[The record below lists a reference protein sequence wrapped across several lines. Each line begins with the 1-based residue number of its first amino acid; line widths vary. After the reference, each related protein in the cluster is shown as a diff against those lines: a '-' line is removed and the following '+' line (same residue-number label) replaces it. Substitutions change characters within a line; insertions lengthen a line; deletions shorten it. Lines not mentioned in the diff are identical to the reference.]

1 MSVTDQLLSNA
12 EDAADQFAAPDLSA
26 RPRQRVAIVA
36 CMDARLD
43 PRRIFRL
50 EAGDAH
56 VIANAG
62 GAVTDDVIRSLAISQ
77 RRLGT
82 EEIVLLHHSDCGM
95 LGFTHDEFVGELER
109 ETGIRPTWAAEA
121 FSDVEEDVRQS
132 MARIFASPFLP
143 RKESVRGFVF
153 DVATG
158 ALREVSPRS

>member
-1 MSVTDQLLSNA
+1 MSVTDQLVSNA
-12 EDAADQFAAPDLSA
+12 DSYADQFGPVDLPTQ
-26 RPRQRVAIVA
+26 PRKRVAIVA

-43 PRRIFRL
+43 PVRIFGL

-77 RRLGT
+77 HRLGT
-82 EEIVLLHHSDCGM
+82 EEIILLHHSECGM
-95 LGFTHDEFVGELER
+95 LGFTSDEFVGELELA
-109 ETGIRPTWAAEA
+109 TGIRPTWAVEA

-132 MARIFASPFLP
+132 MARIGVSPFVP

-153 DVATG
+153 DVRTG
-158 ALREVSPRS
+158 TLREVSPRS